1 MHLRSAPD
9 GPKIFGGQPIG
20 TVDIQSK
27 PTRLIQEFDPR
38 LLLGAAET
46 HHQIVPSKWFL
57 LLLSYCFNQI
67 SSTFIQIGLTAS
79 KESPVIPSIN
89 QHHLLWSLAFA
100 KTPGKQRS
108 LPCELRRWWN
118 MVKCFQKHL
127 HSCVQLLSPVYI
139 PDSGCFRRGFL
150 GNWFRFCRFWIP
162 QEVKDLLI
170 QAWKHRS
177 VNCWAHTPLYW
188 PNPFSQ
194 TPSEAP
200 KLFECLVG
208 HNIHLKVHRIFN
220 GLATN
225 VNELHVMPV
234 VFCVALSMFP
244 GTPNDGRLHSF
255 AGRQVSPQTAE
266 WQIVSPSLG

>member
-1 MHLRSAPD
+1 MDSSNSS
-9 GPKIFGGQPIG
+9 IF
-20 TVDIQSK
+20 
-27 PTRLIQEFDPR
+27 
-38 LLLGAAET
+38 
-46 HHQIVPSKWFL
+46 KWFL
-57 LLLSYCFNQI
+57 LLLRYLLQSDFVHFHPNWLDCI
-67 SSTFIQIGLTAS
+67 ERITR
-79 KESPVIPSIN
+79 KPPSIN

-100 KTPGKQRS
+100 KTPGKRRS

-188 PNPFSQ
+188 LWPACTQQPNPFSQ

-208 HNIHLKVHRIFN
+208 HNIHLKVPRIFN

-244 GTPNDGRLHSF
+244 GTPNHGRLHSF

-266 WQIVSPSLG
+266 WQIVRPSCPSLG